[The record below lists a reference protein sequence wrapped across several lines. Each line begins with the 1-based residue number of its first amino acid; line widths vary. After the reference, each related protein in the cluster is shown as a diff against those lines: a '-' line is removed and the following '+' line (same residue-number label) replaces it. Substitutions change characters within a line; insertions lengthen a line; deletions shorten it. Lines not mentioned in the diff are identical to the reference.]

1 MKKDLADTYT
11 QAGTRAR
18 ARTRT
23 QDEGGKWKRGE
34 KESKH
39 AFQDPINL

>member
-18 ARTRT
+18 
-23 QDEGGKWKRGE
+23 DEGEKWKRGE